1 MIIWGDSMK
10 NLINFNFGFNIDN
23 IRLVNNNYYFL
34 YSNIQYVFYCVDINK
49 YDLNGVFKF
58 SILLHN
64 YNSLFHEIIPNK
76 DNQITTMVGSEHYVL
91 LKVNVNKNKCIEL
104 HDVVDCMMSVKIDNR
119 FFNRNNQFDWVSLWQ
134 SKMDYFEYYINN
146 VDGNNPYL
154 NELINYY
161 IGLGE
166 NAISYVIDT
175 LDGFSG
181 AFDNFVV
188 SHRRIDPDYTIF
200 DLYNPLNVIV
210 DHMTRDI
217 AEYFKGLFIKNKYN
231 LRDIE
236 KKMSLIHFNELEY
249 RLFFGRLLFPSFFFD
264 NYELYVNGKIKEKT
278 LLSIVNRIGEYEV
291 FLKKIHVFISSRV
304 HIPEINWLKKV
315 DV

>member
-1 MIIWGDSMK
+1 MK